1 MDFSRLATRWHRT
14 LLLVSIVILVCVF
27 IYLNL
32 DADDMVLIEP
42 GLAEEDLQLFSAH
55 AIDNTVMIVAVNTG
69 MLHWA
74 ANLLCSL
81 ESTSLDASKIIFWA
95 LDENAKQ
102 VIEAKGLTAYHD
114 PGLFATSMN
123 ENKQGNTA
131 SYNRMMKERP
141 KFFIQVLSAGFD
153 LLMIDADTVWW
164 ETPFSIVPLSQDRS
178 SVDMVY
184 STDAREF
191 YQEHDAFRDEWRRG
205 PYVPPV
211 CNGIFWMKSTPGTI
225 SIWSDMLDVFEA
237 PWYMALFQPRGFQDD
252 QRGMDVLLNDGRA
265 QVVGPLPGGISAEQ
279 VPVTAPRPGTT
290 ALNVRLLDQ
299 TRVANGQLL
308 MNRRSAYAQYLHALR
323 VKGQERLAAHFNWD
337 TTVVTKEDGA
347 KELSLMFLDEHGV
360 CSNT

>member
-1 MDFSRLATRWHRT
+1 MDYLRLSTRRHRT
-14 LLLVSIVILVCVF
+14 VLLVSIVFLVCIF
-27 IYLNL
+27 LYLNL
-32 DADDMVLIEP
+32 DADNEP
-42 GLAEEDLQLFSAH
+42 FTAPGFPEEDMRKFSSH
-55 AIDNTVMIVAVNTG
+55 AVNNTVMIVAVNTG

-81 ESTSLDASKIIFWA
+81 ESTSLNASDIIFWA

-102 VIEAKGLTAYHD
+102 VIESRGLTAYHD
-114 PGLFATSMN
+114 PSLFATSTN

-141 KFFIQVLSAGFD
+141 KFFMKVLSAGFD
-153 LLMIDADTVWW
+153 ILMVDADTVWW
-164 ETPFSIVPLSQDRS
+164 QNPFSIVPGGHS
-178 SVDMVY
+178 SVDIVF

-191 YQEHDAFRDEWRRG
+191 YQEHDAFRDDWRRG
-205 PYVPPV
+205 PYVPPI
-211 CNGIFWMKSTPGTI
+211 CNGIFWMKSTAE
-225 SIWSDMLDVFEA
+225 SVALWKDMLAVFEA

-265 QVVGPLPGGISAEQ
+265 QVVRPFPGGISEEQ
-279 VPVTAPRPGTT
+279 VPNAAPRSGVT

-308 MNRRSAYAQYLHALR
+308 MNRRSKYAQYLHALR
-323 VKGQERLAAHFNWD
+323 VKGQERLAAHYNWD

-347 KELSLMFLDEHGV
+347 KELNLMFLDEHGV
-360 CSNT
+360 CLNG